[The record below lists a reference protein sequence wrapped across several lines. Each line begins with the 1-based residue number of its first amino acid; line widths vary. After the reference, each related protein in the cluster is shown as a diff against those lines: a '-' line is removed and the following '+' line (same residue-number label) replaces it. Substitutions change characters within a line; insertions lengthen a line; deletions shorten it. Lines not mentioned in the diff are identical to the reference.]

1 MRIIIITYEGS
12 TTIDKCVERYKE
24 LGYDPEIFVGKSIV
38 KDCIPFNRIMFT
50 NYTNLLSSINY
61 DDDIC
66 ISEDDVY
73 LTEKI
78 EIEKKDIINWLG
90 YVNITKHYI
99 MGAML
104 LYFPK
109 ELLAHVYRQF
119 NNKQACHLDYFI
131 RKYFQFE
138 LRHKPIIKE
147 LPHNSIILEQYTKGK
162 KSIRTHEYMFK
173 PLD

>member
-1 MRIIIITYEGS
+1 MRIIIMTYDGS
-12 TTIDKCVERYKE
+12 TTIDRCIERYQE

-38 KDCIPFNRIMFT
+38 KDCIPFNEICFR
-50 NYTNLLSSINY
+50 NYTDLLNSIDF

-78 EIEKKDIINWLG
+78 EIEKKDEINWLG
-90 YVNITKHYI
+90 YWNTTKNFI
-99 MGAML
+99 MGTML

-131 RKYFQFE
+131 HKYFQYE
-138 LRHKPIIKE
+138 LRHKPITKE

-162 KSIRTHEYMFK
+162 KSIRTHQYM
-173 PLD
+173 LNE